1 MAMVQRIEVSD
12 GTIIAYERTPGKGPG
27 VIFLGGFMSDMT
39 GSKATALEAHCRSS
53 GRAFVRFDYL
63 GHGQSSGAVR
73 DGTIGRWL
81 EDSLLVFDRLTEG
94 AQIVIGSSMGS
105 WLALLLTL
113 ARPDRVKALIG
124 IGSAPD
130 FTRELMWP
138 NFSED
143 EKRQLL
149 SNGFITQ
156 PSYYSPDPYVI
167 SYRLIEEADRHLL
180 LNSEIAIDCP
190 VRLYHGLLDHDVPW
204 QLAHRLMERLRA
216 EDVTLTLVKNG
227 DHRLSSPADIT
238 RLIAEVDALAVL

>member
-1 MAMVQRIEVSD
+1 
-12 GTIIAYERTPGKGPG
+12 
-27 VIFLGGFMSDMT
+27 FLGGFMSDMT

-94 AQIVIGSSMGS
+94 PQIVIGSSMGS

-113 ARPDRVKALIG
+113 ARPDRVHALIG

-167 SYRLIEEADRHLL
+167 SHRLIEEADRHLL
-180 LNSEIAIDCP
+180 LNSEISIDC
-190 VRLYHGLLDHDVPW
+190 
-204 QLAHRLMERLRA
+204 
-216 EDVTLTLVKNG
+216 
-227 DHRLSSPADIT
+227 
-238 RLIAEVDALAVL
+238 